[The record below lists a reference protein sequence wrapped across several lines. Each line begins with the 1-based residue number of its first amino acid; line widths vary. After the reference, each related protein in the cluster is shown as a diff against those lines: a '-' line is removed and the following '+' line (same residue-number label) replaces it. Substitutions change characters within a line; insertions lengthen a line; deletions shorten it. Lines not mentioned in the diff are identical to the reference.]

1 MDKKLWW
8 EEKSWRA
15 LHNPR
20 LNFHIPVS
28 GMWIPFK
35 RLFLHIPV
43 MLGTWFSLAIN
54 RSVNLSYPWKTF
66 LTCIELTDYSR
77 PWEHEGFDLTFFTP
91 STKFIDMFM
100 LLLCRTDGHRNSLEV
115 SLPRRSAQVGSKT
128 EELDLY
134 LFSFQ

>member
-1 MDKKLWW
+1 
-8 EEKSWRA
+8 
-15 LHNPR
+15 
-20 LNFHIPVS
+20 
-28 GMWIPFK
+28 
-35 RLFLHIPV
+35 

-54 RSVNLSYPWKTF
+54 RSVNLSYPRKTF

-91 STKFIDMFM
+91 STEFIDMFM

-128 EELDLY
+128 EELDLSIFIPGTMW
-134 LFSFQ
+134 LNTGILAGLQIDENLDNMKPMESWKF